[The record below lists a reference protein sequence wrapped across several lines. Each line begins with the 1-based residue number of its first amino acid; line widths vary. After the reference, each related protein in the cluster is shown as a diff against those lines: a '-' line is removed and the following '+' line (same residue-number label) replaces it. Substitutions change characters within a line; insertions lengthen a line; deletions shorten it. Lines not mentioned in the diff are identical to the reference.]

1 MIEFDTTVRIDRAR
15 ERVFAILADFE
26 SNLAR
31 WAKGPVAATR
41 TAGDGGAGTR
51 YTITAKAGPAKVRS
65 PYEVTGYDPPARFA
79 GHGIAGPVRF
89 SEEYTLTADGPA
101 TILTQSIQAAPRGPF
116 RLAGKALRR
125 QLQQLI
131 AADLGRLKNLAEA
144 EVPQD
149 SAHPGATNTNRH
161 PATPSA
167 PSAAA
172 DP

>member
-15 ERVFAILADFE
+15 ERVFAILTDFE

-41 TAGDGGAGTR
+41 TVGDGGVGTR
-51 YTITAKAGPAKVRS
+51 YMITAKVGPVKVRS

-89 SEEYTLTADGPA
+89 HEEYALTADGPA
-101 TILTQSIQAAPRGPF
+101 TILTQSIRAAPRGPF
-116 RLAGKALRR
+116 RLAGKTLRH

-131 AADLGRLKNLAEA
+131 TSDLIRLKDLAEA
-144 EVPQD
+144 DIPQD
-149 SAHPGATNTNRH
+149 SAHPRGRHRATGTDRQ
-161 PATPSA
+161 P
-167 PSAAA
+167 
-172 DP
+172 